1 MEITHQSVRDYAE
14 ARKRGDR
21 ETADRIRETA
31 TARFNTRTT
40 DGTELAQMMH
50 VSMTVPFRG
59 K

>member
-1 MEITHQSVRDYAE
+1 VEITHQTVRDYAD

-21 ETADRIRETA
+21 ATADRIREEA

-40 DGTELAQMMH
+40 DGSELAQMVH

-59 K
+59 E